1 MLMDILLVEDNEELG
16 KLIRDFIRMN
26 GYTILWVKSAEEGL
40 ESLRGEDFKLLLLDV
55 MLPGQDGFTALS
67 QIRKKY
73 DLPVLMMSA
82 RADDDSQILGMETGA
97 DDYIAKP
104 FSVQVLLSKIRA
116 LLRRSYKDTEGKCL
130 TFEDLVLDPE
140 KRTVTKGGVPIEI
153 KGKEFEILQYL
164 MQHAGKVVDKNEL
177 FDRIWGVYSDTEP
190 NALNVYIRWLREKI
204 EEDPKDPKYIRTVW
218 RVGYKLGE

>member
-1 MLMDILLVEDNEELG
+1 MDILLVEDNEELG
-16 KLIRDFIRMN
+16 QLLYDFIRAN

-40 ESLRGEDFKLLLLDV
+40 DSLREEEFKLLLLDV

-67 QIRKKY
+67 NLRKKY

-82 RADDDSQILGMETGA
+82 RADDDSKILGMETGA
-97 DDYIAKP
+97 DDYIGKP
-104 FSVQVLLSKIRA
+104 FSIPVLLSKIRA
-116 LLRRSYKDTEGKCL
+116 LMRRTYKDDAGNVL
-130 TFEDLVLDPE
+130 IFEDLVLDPE
-140 KRTVTKGGVPIEI
+140 ARTVTKGGKALEI

-177 FDRIWGVYSDTEP
+177 VDRIWGVYSDTEP